1 MKTFKITRIETI
13 RDTQIVKAKNKE
25 DAMTKMNDD
34 IDYDNWNDAEVV
46 CSDIDEV
53 EEVK

>member
-1 MKTFKITRIETI
+1 
-13 RDTQIVKAKNKE
+13 
-25 DAMTKMNDD
+25 MTKMH
-34 IDYDNWNDAEVV
+34 YDNWDDAEVV

>member
-13 RDTQIVKAKNKE
+13 RDTQIVKAK
-25 DAMTKMNDD
+25 MH
-34 IDYDNWNDAEVV
+34 YDNWDDAEVV